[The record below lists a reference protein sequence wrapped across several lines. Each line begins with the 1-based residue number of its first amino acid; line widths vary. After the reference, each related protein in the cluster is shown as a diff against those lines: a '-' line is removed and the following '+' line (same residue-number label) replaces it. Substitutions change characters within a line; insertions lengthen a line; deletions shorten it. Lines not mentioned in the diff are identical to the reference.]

1 MRKARCWIISVN
13 LRRAKFISLT
23 IQRNATENA
32 PISEKF
38 VTQSAAEVGVM
49 RARPLLRQWFSIVL
63 LFFILLY
70 AAAIEAATPLQK
82 IVFVFA
88 GFNERSGFI
97 FTAKDMHFFEEQ
109 GLDAQIV
116 QVRNGQVAVS
126 AVAANEAQF
135 YAVSATGASLGA
147 MAGGLDLVFI
157 AGIVNK
163 LDGDFVVSSKIAAP
177 GDLKGKVLGVQ
188 SIGGGVW
195 TFTMLAL
202 DHWGLVPE
210 RDKIQFRIVGDQ
222 AVLTQGL
229 ISGTV
234 DAAYLGYTFS
244 KVAQRSGFHVLQD
257 LAKVDI
263 PYQGIGIVAR
273 KSLLDQSPDIAERT
287 LKAIAKAVAY
297 FQDLANKQSVVA
309 ILFKWLRLPRPEDA
323 VAGYEAIRP
332 LYNRRIFP
340 TVDGVR
346 NTVRILGRVDPK
358 FSRLKAE
365 DLMDDRIVRKLEREG
380 VLPK

>member
-63 LFFILLY
+63 LFFVVLY

-297 FQDLANKQSVVA
+297 FQDPANKQSVVA

-365 DLMDDRIVRKLEREG
+365 DLIDDRIVRKLEREG